1 VDSHRK
7 GPSIFF
13 KNLLKEAAMFDSV
26 RLPHR
31 LDKQQFAALSE
42 PLREKLL
49 DAQFELAER
58 KHKTVL
64 LLINGSDGA
73 GKGEV
78 LNRLYEWLD
87 DHYLETL
94 SYGAPTE
101 EERARPLE
109 WRYWRDMPTK
119 GRIGLMLG
127 SWHHRVLRD
136 RAMGRMDRDAFNT
149 ALEEINRVEEMLY
162 REGVLVLKVWLYMGE
177 QEARQRL
184 AKSREAEGAR
194 RPPTVIEWGE
204 IRGAKDRARLARIA
218 LEMVEKTSTGYAPW
232 EVVAARDARYR
243 DAAVADLLLR
253 TLERENAESAP
264 VAPAP
269 APQPPVVASP
279 VGLPRASLV
288 SSLDLTQS
296 VDAETYAASLRDA
309 QERLAELTTSKKF
322 SRRGLVLVFEGND
335 AAGKGGAIRRVRVA
349 LDPRR
354 FRVHGV
360 AAPTDEEYARP
371 YLWRFWRNIPRL
383 GHVAIF
389 DRSWYGRVLVERVEG
404 LCARDDWMRA
414 YQEINDFEGQ
424 LARAGLTI
432 IKFWLAIGA
441 EEQLA
446 RLKDR
451 EARATKRYKITPD
464 DWRNREKW
472 PLYEEAANEMIDRTS
487 ARRAPWTLVEANDK
501 KFARLKVLRTIVE
514 QLEREL

>member
-1 VDSHRK
+1 
-7 GPSIFF
+7 
-13 KNLLKEAAMFDSV
+13 MFDSV

-31 LDKQQFAALSE
+31 LDKEQFAALSE
-42 PLREKLL
+42 PLRERLL

-58 KHKTVL
+58 KLKTVL

-78 LNRLYEWLD
+78 LNRLYDWLD

-94 SYGAPTE
+94 SFGAPTE

-109 WRYWRDMPTK
+109 WRYWRDMPPN
-119 GRIGLMLG
+119 GRVGLVLG

-136 RAMGRMDRDAFNT
+136 RVLKRIDRDAFNT
-149 ALEEINRVEEMLY
+149 ALEEMNRVEEMLY
-162 REGVLVLKVWLYMGE
+162 RENVVVIKVWLHVAE
-177 QEARQRL
+177 EEARRRL
-184 AKSREAEGAR
+184 AKKREAKGAG
-194 RPPTVIEWGE
+194 RPPTVIEWDE
-204 IRGAKDRARLARIA
+204 IHGAEERARLARTA

-232 EVVAARDARYR
+232 EVVAAEDARYR

-253 TLERENAESAP
+253 TLERENAESALAP
-264 VAPAP
+264 PPPKPPAP
-269 APQPPVVASP
+269 KPPAAASP
-279 VGLPRASLV
+279 VALPRASLI
-288 SSLDLTQS
+288 SALDLTQS
-296 VDAETYAASLRDA
+296 VDADAYAAALGDL
-309 QERLAELTTSKKF
+309 QQRLAELTTSKKF
-322 SRRGLVLVFEGND
+322 SRRGLVVVFEGND
-335 AAGKGGAIRRVRVA
+335 AAGKGGAIRRVRAA

-360 AAPTDEEYARP
+360 AAPTDEEHARP

-383 GHVAIF
+383 GNVAIF

-404 LCARDDWMRA
+404 LCSRDDWMRA

-424 LARAGLTI
+424 LARSGLTI
-432 IKFWLAIGA
+432 VKFWLAISA
-441 EEQLA
+441 DEQLA

-451 EARATKRYKITPD
+451 EARATKRYKITPE

-472 PLYEEAANEMIDRTS
+472 PLYEEATNEMIDRTS
-487 ARRAPWTLVEANDK
+487 ARRAPWTLIEANDK

-514 QLEREL
+514 RLEEEL

>member
-1 VDSHRK
+1 
-7 GPSIFF
+7 
-13 KNLLKEAAMFDSV
+13 MFNSV

-31 LDKQQFAALSE
+31 LDKEQFAALSE
-42 PLREKLL
+42 SLREKLL

-58 KHKTVL
+58 KRKTIL

-78 LNRLYEWLD
+78 LNRLYDWLD

-94 SYGAPTE
+94 SYGPPTE
-101 EERARPLE
+101 AERVRPLE
-109 WRYWRDMPTK
+109 WRYWRDMPAK
-119 GRIGLMLG
+119 GRIGLVLG

-136 RAMGRMDRDAFNT
+136 RALGRIDRDAFNT
-149 ALEEINRVEEMLY
+149 ALEEINRAEEMLC

-177 QEARQRL
+177 QEAHRRL
-184 AKSREAEGAR
+184 AKTREIDGVAGRAS
-194 RPPTVIEWGE
+194 VIEWGE

-232 EVVAARDARYR
+232 EVVAAQDTRYR

-253 TLERENAESAP
+253 ALERENAESAP
-264 VAPAP
+264 VQPAAPPP
-269 APQPPVVASP
+269 AVATPVS
-279 VGLPRASLV
+279 LPRASLV

-296 VDAETYAASLRDA
+296 VDAETYSATLREL
-309 QERLAELTTSKKF
+309 QERLAVLTISKKF
-322 SRRGLVLVFEGND
+322 SRRGLVAVFEGND
-335 AAGKGGAIRRVRVA
+335 AAGKGGAIRRVRAA

-360 AAPTDEEYARP
+360 AAPTDEESARP

-383 GHVAIF
+383 GNVAIF

-404 LCARDDWMRA
+404 LCSRDDWMRA
-414 YQEINDFEGQ
+414 YQEINDFEWQ
-424 LARAGLTI
+424 LARTGLTVV
-432 IKFWLAIGA
+432 KFWLAISA
-441 EEQLA
+441 DEQLA

-451 EARATKRYKITPD
+451 EARPTKRYKITPD

-514 QLEREL
+514 RLEEEL